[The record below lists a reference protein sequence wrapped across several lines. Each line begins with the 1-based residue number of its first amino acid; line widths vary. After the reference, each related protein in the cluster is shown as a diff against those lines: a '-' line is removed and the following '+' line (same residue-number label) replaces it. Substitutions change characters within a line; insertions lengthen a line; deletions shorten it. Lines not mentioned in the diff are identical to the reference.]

1 MRVLNPY
8 ACGLDIHKDTIVG
21 CVVTPIAKEI
31 RTFGTMTKD
40 LLHLLDW
47 IKGHNCTV
55 VAMEST
61 GVYWKPIYNVLECT
75 DLDLMIV
82 NAQHIKAVPGRKTD
96 VKDAEW
102 ICDLLRHGLLRGS
115 FIPSREQRELR
126 ELVRYR
132 RSLVEERTREVNRL
146 QKVLEGANI
155 KLGSVASSVVGV
167 SGRLMI
173 EAMISGETDAASLA
187 KLAKGKLKEKRD
199 QLEYALMGV
208 VGPHQKLMWELQ
220 LKHLDFIDEQIKVLD
235 EEISKRLDPF
245 EEDLLRIMTI
255 PGVGRRTA
263 EHLVAELGL
272 DMSRF
277 PSADHVASWAGM
289 TPGHKE
295 SAGKKKSAKM
305 RKGNKYLRSTL
316 VETGHAIGRKKDS
329 NFLTSK
335 YHRLASRKGKNR
347 AAVAIGH
354 GVIKIVYHILKNK
367 EAYQELGA
375 DYFDKRRE
383 ETLVRRAVK
392 KLKTLGYEV
401 DLQKSSA

>member
-1 MRVLNPY
+1 
-8 ACGLDIHKDTIVG
+8 
-21 CVVTPIAKEI
+21 
-31 RTFGTMTKD
+31 MTKD

-47 IKGHNCTV
+47 IKGHRCTV

-61 GVYWKPIYNVLECT
+61 GVYWKPVYNVLECT
-75 DLDLMIV
+75 DLNLMIV

-102 ICDLLRHGLLRGS
+102 ICDLLCHGLLKGS
-115 FIPSREQRELR
+115 FIPSRDQRELR

-173 EAMISGETDAASLA
+173 EAMIAGETDAASLA

-208 VGPHQKLMWELQ
+208 VGPHQQLMWELQ

-235 EEISKRLDPF
+235 QEVSKRLSPF

-277 PSADHVASWAGM
+277 PSADHAASWAGM

-316 VETGHAIGRKKDS
+316 IETGHAIGRKKDS

-367 EAYQELGA
+367 ETYQELGA

-401 DLQKSSA
+401 DLQKPSA

>member
-61 GVYWKPIYNVLECT
+61 GVYWKPVYNVLECT

-208 VGPHQKLMWELQ
+208 VGPHQQLMWELQ

-235 EEISKRLDPF
+235 EEVSKRLAPF

-295 SAGKKKSAKM
+295 SAGKKKSTKM